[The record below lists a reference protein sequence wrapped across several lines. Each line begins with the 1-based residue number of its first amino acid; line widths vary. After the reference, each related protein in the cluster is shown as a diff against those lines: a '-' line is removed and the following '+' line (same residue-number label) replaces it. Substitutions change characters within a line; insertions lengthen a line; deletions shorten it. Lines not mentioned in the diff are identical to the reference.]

1 MQRQVKWFG
10 SVVIGISA
18 LGCISPEGTTSS
30 GENTAKAVLPLE
42 AVDFGEGLNFQATRP
57 PFQAAAGRSA
67 VRLHDGSVL
76 LFGDSGASGLPAQSV
91 ERFDPITQK
100 WMRLKPTPHPHTSGH
115 AMTLPNGNVLLL
127 SAEMNGN
134 LNAIGVSADLL
145 DPSVKRWTTGA
156 TINMVVHAPP
166 VLLKDGKALVL
177 GQTAGNDA
185 PQAKILDT
193 QTLTWTDCAP
203 PSILRKSPVVVAMAD
218 GHILVAGGSY
228 STTDNSGTP
237 LDSAEMYDPD
247 LDQWFPLPN
256 SYDTHA
262 EASGFLLLTGEVL
275 LIDTSKG
282 KTESYNPTTGRW
294 TWRTPLP
301 ASSTPNFSLSGA
313 RTVITGEDQV
323 LVIGGSAG
331 EGVEVDNWMYDAKSD
346 TWTSLGR
353 LLTSRHQH
361 TATLLNDGNV
371 LIAGGLSVFSGQKLQ
386 NAELYAAPVSPWK
399 IKELD
404 EPLATAPAATRLD
417 DGLVLLSGLS
427 ADHAQSMIFDPQDDS
442 LRPTA
447 RLLEPR
453 MTHDAV
459 LLPDGR
465 VLAAGGY
472 TMNPVAPLN
481 TTEIFD
487 PASSQWIAGPN
498 LPGPIGQP
506 KLVRLADGRI
516 LAASL
521 DATPA
526 PSVKSLLLLD
536 PKSMQWSTLQI
547 TIPDQQIMDL
557 IATDTAHVVLLGRE
571 SEAAPP
577 LLTTI
582 HLEAKT
588 ISLFTPTDLYPT
600 GSGALMPLLDGH
612 VVVTSY
618 ISKSRIGIFDPVQ
631 LSWDFLGHAD
641 FTPPM
646 ARLVGGQVL
655 WAGSQAATPKAGLFD
670 PTTRE
675 VLQVERPIAKMLTT
689 ATIATPLL
697 DGRVLVTASVQDS
710 NATMLLYGKQN
721 GTACKAAGECMSG
734 HCVDGYCCDTACND
748 SGACQTCSV
757 GRGATTNGTCATLL
771 QCAPNQCKE
780 IVPTPNT
787 QTAACTSACVRASDC
802 AEGYV
807 CNINGACVAPANY
820 DIPFTCAWTGN
831 DSTRAHGAS
840 AGCLAVVLA
849 FFGRRR
855 RRVNSADKPVTTGR
869 KSDNFFS

>member
-1 MQRQVKWFG
+1 
-10 SVVIGISA
+10 
-18 LGCISPEGTTSS
+18 
-30 GENTAKAVLPLE
+30 
-42 AVDFGEGLNFQATRP
+42 
-57 PFQAAAGRSA
+57 
-67 VRLHDGSVL
+67 
-76 LFGDSGASGLPAQSV
+76 
-91 ERFDPITQK
+91 
-100 WMRLKPTPHPHTSGH
+100 
-115 AMTLPNGNVLLL
+115 
-127 SAEMNGN
+127 
-134 LNAIGVSADLL
+134 
-145 DPSVKRWTTGA
+145 
-156 TINMVVHAPP
+156 
-166 VLLKDGKALVL
+166 
-177 GQTAGNDA
+177 
-185 PQAKILDT
+185 
-193 QTLTWTDCAP
+193 
-203 PSILRKSPVVVAMAD
+203 
-218 GHILVAGGSY
+218 
-228 STTDNSGTP
+228 
-237 LDSAEMYDPD
+237 
-247 LDQWFPLPN
+247 
-256 SYDTHA
+256 
-262 EASGFLLLTGEVL
+262 
-275 LIDTSKG
+275 
-282 KTESYNPTTGRW
+282 
-294 TWRTPLP
+294 
-301 ASSTPNFSLSGA
+301 
-313 RTVITGEDQV
+313 
-323 LVIGGSAG
+323 
-331 EGVEVDNWMYDAKSD
+331 
-346 TWTSLGR
+346 
-353 LLTSRHQH
+353 
-361 TATLLNDGNV
+361 NV
-371 LIAGGLSVFSGQKLQ
+371 LIAGGASVFSEQDDYPALRD
-386 NAELYAAPVSPWK
+386 AELYTAPVSPWQV
-399 IKELD
+399 KEL
-404 EPLATAPAATRLD
+404 EQTLVSAPAATRLD
-417 DGLVLLSGLS
+417 DGQVLLSGFS
-427 ADHAQSMIFDPQDDS
+427 SDSGQSLLFDPQNNS
-442 LRPTA
+442 VQPSTRM
-447 RLLEPR
+447 LEPR
-453 MTHDAV
+453 TTHDTV

-465 VLAAGGY
+465 VLAAAGQ
-472 TMNPVAPLN
+472 VDKKALN

-487 PASSQWIAGPN
+487 PSSSKWIAGPN
-498 LPGPIGQP
+498 LPGPIGHP

-516 LAASL
+516 IAASL

-820 DIPFTCAWTGN
+820 DIPFTCAWAGEG
-831 DSTRAHGAS
+831 SSRAQSAA
-840 AGCLAVVLA
+840 AGCLAVVVA

-855 RRVNSADKPVTTGR
+855 RRLTSADKPVTTGR